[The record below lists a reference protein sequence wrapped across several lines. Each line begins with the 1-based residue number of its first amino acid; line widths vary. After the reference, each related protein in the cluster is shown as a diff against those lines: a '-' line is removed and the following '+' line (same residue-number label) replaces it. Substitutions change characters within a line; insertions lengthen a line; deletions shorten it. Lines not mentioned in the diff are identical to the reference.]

1 MAREIAAIGAV
12 FAGGGAAPT
21 PPPPEALPPVV
32 AVSASSGGGSESSQA
47 PPRDRVELSA
57 RSMAIPGPAT
67 GGQKKE
73 PQLQLPPQEL
83 RAAISR

>member
-32 AVSASSGGGSESSQA
+32 AVSAASGAGSEGSRA
-47 PPRDRVELSA
+47 PSRDRVELSA
-57 RSMAIPGPAT
+57 ASVTVPGPAT

-73 PQLQLPPQEL
+73 PQLQLPPSEL
-83 RAAISR
+83 RARVSR

>member
-32 AVSASSGGGSESSQA
+32 AAKAPSDSGSGASQQ
-47 PPRDRVELSA
+47 PPRDQVVLTA
-57 RSMAIPGPAT
+57 PKAGPAPQPVA
-67 GGQKKE
+67 GQKHE
-73 PQLQLPPQEL
+73 PKLQLPPEEL
-83 RAAISR
+83 RARVSK

>member
-32 AVSASSGGGSESSQA
+32 AVSASPGGGSES

-57 RSMAIPGPAT
+57 RSMTIPGPAT